1 VRLEEETILFPMP
14 TSPRCLRDH
23 CRSQGLEP
31 SPVGLILNSSAVIA
45 AERQGALSGKS
56 RSRHKPRTARST
68 SPSPMVPRG
77 LHRSTLPRSPI
88 SLPECGTQP

>member
-56 RSRHKPRTARST
+56 RSRHKQGRRDRHRPLLWC
-68 SPSPMVPRG
+68 RG
-77 LHRSTLPRSPI
+77 AFTGAHCLEAP
-88 SLPECGTQP
+88 